1 MINLIGPRAEQ
12 KKASIPSSSVLLIS
26 LCISWILFVNGVVVV
41 VFVVVDAAATA
52 RTSATRCMSMAI
64 IKHAKT

>member
-1 MINLIGPRAEQ
+1 MINLIGPRVEQ

-41 VFVVVDAAATA
+41 VVVDAAAATA